1 MPDNRGAANRSDTV
15 RGRSGVATRSASQR
29 SQTSRASSPRAQTQ
43 RSQSPRPSTPRANRR
58 GNAPPRRG
66 SDVADAPERPVIVEF
81 DSASGGC
88 GLSVTAACY
97 ALTLAS
103 AGLRC
108 ALVDLDFDGGGLDVT
123 LGLEGEHG
131 LRWSGIDA
139 PLGRIDGDALV
150 RELIDWNGI
159 VVLPA
164 DPWNKGAPSWWHI
177 TAALGALCEVCD
189 VVIVDS
195 GRISLPGRL
204 EAAGFGV
211 SSPRRRL
218 RGDDSAAEH
227 VALPNHTELP
237 NLAAQ
242 SNGPPPPP
250 GWGGAI
256 VTTESAVPTMRG
268 DAWLR
273 DPRLSDTQLSGTRSF
288 ASSREA
294 EASLGAAGGGKGFR
308 PGDAADG
315 PIVCTVHMLELS
327 VLGAVRARRHIEE
340 VRRARRLCAR
350 GARDALSR
358 ALTMPPQEI
367 VLCSAPASQ
376 TSSRGAV
383 TVADV
388 RDYLSDDDIV
398 GPLPRDKRLAARVL
412 SGEGI
417 EAVPRAMGRVLGNVT
432 ERWDWEEPWPQD

>member
-1 MPDNRGAANRSDTV
+1 MFTSRSARQAPDNTSDNRGSANRSDT
-15 RGRSGVATRSASQR
+15 
-29 SQTSRASSPRAQTQ
+29 PRT
-43 RSQSPRPSTPRANRR
+43 NRR

-66 SDVADAPERPVIVEF
+66 SDVTDAPERPVIVEF

-88 GLSVTAACY
+88 GLSVAAACY

-103 AGLRC
+103 SGLRC

-139 PLGRIDGDALV
+139 PLGRIDGDALA

-177 TAALGALCEVCD
+177 TAALGALCDICD
-189 VVIVDS
+189 IVIVDS

-218 RGDDSAAEH
+218 HGDEGAADYA
-227 VALPNHTELP
+227 ALANCAELP

-250 GWGGAI
+250 GWGGA
-256 VTTESAVPTMRG
+256 VAATESAVPTMRG
-268 DAWLR
+268 DAWLC

-288 ASSREA
+288 ASSSEA
-294 EASLGAAGGGKGFR
+294 EASLGAVGGGKVFR
-308 PGDAADG
+308 SDDAADG
-315 PIVCTVHMLELS
+315 PIVCAVHMLELS
-327 VLGAVRARRHIEE
+327 VLGAVRARRHIDEA
-340 VRRARRLCAR
+340 RRMRRLCAR

-367 VLCSAPASQ
+367 VLCAAPASQ

-383 TVADV
+383 TVTDV

-432 ERWDWEEPWPQD
+432 ELWDWEEPWPQD